1 MKEIRTIQQ
10 KYEEDVIKN
19 WVARDDY
26 RGKMAIPALKKVV
39 INTGL
44 GAAKGNA
51 KDVETAVEE
60 LRSITG
66 QAPVVTK
73 ARKSIAAFSLRE
85 GMDIGAKVTLRG
97 KKMYQFLD
105 KVFNFVLPRG
115 RDFQGLSLNGFDGNG
130 NYSFGFEDQ
139 MTFLEINPNKV
150 NRARGLQITIV
161 TSAINDQEAIE
172 LLTILGAPF
181 EKRENA

>member
-1 MKEIRTIQQ
+1 MKSVQQ
-10 KYEEDVIKN
+10 KYTEEVVPY
-19 WVARDDY
+19 WVARSDY

-39 INTGL
+39 INMGL

-51 KDVETAVEE
+51 KEVESAVEE
-60 LRSITG
+60 LRAITG

-85 GMDIGAKVTLRG
+85 GMDVGAKVTLRG
-97 KKMYQFLD
+97 KKMYHFLD

-115 RDFQGLSLNGFDGNG
+115 RDFQGLSLKGFDGNG
-130 NYSFGFEDQ
+130 NYSFGFEEQ

-150 NRARGLQITIV
+150 TRSRGLQITLV
-161 TSAINDQEAIE
+161 TSATNDEQARQ
-172 LLTILGAPF
+172 LLTMLGTPF
-181 EKRENA
+181 EKEQNA